1 MEKQYFDIDN
11 LPCKYV
17 NCMLE
22 SLRDIG
28 VSVLENEVFE
38 YDRYTLSENPF
49 EYDTLFLK
57 ISADGKYINLELTL
71 IIDNKIHN
79 ELRGQIYDV
88 GKQDFVEEELFTF
101 DSVICEISA
110 DIKDLY
116 ELPMSSLE
124 LDYFVKK
131 LYRDIDFE
139 EGYQIFL
146 NESFMEDVDTFNQ
159 SLEREKEIIARL
171 ERLLGAKKGEIEDEI
186 FRQRKYKSQYF
197 V

>member
-1 MEKQYFDIDN
+1 MKREYFDIDN

-28 VSVLENEVFE
+28 VCVIENEVFE

-49 EYDTLFLK
+49 EYDTLFWK
-57 ISADGKYINLELTL
+57 VFADGGYINLELTL

-79 ELRGQIYDV
+79 ELKGQIYDV
-88 GKQDFVEEELFTF
+88 KKQEFVDEELFTF
-101 DSVICEISA
+101 DSIICELSA

-116 ELPMSSLE
+116 ELPISALE

-131 LYRDIDFE
+131 LCRDIDFE
-139 EGYQIFL
+139 EDYQIFISE
-146 NESFMEDVDTFNQ
+146 NFIEDIDTFNQ

-171 ERLLGAKKGEIEDEI
+171 ERILGEKK
-186 FRQRKYKSQYF
+186 RKT
-197 V
+197 